1 MKTEI
6 VINLIWAVVLVLA
19 MFIGAWYK
27 NNQAKVEK
35 IRLTHPTMGHVL
47 DIVGMLALKASNYQA
62 TQDDKNGDQKLD
74 DATDS
79 AYDQVKALY
88 PNVSISKDTVR
99 NMVQF
104 AYDTIVAKSA
114 DTSKQEQK
122 SVAKTESTVKQEQ
135 PKDNVQGDAK
145 NA

>member
-6 VINLIWAVVLVLA
+6 VINLIWAVVFVLA

-35 IRLTHPTMGHVL
+35 VRLINPTMGHVL
-47 DIVGMLALKASNYQA
+47 DVVGMLALKASNYQS
-62 TQDDKNGDQKLD
+62 TLTDKNGDQKLD

-79 AYDQVKALY
+79 AYDQIKALY
-88 PNVSISKDTVR
+88 PAISISKDTVR

-104 AYDTIVAKSA
+104 AYDTIVAKT
-114 DTSKQEQK
+114 DTSSKQEQNN
-122 SVAKTESTVKQEQ
+122 VAKVENSDNTEQK
-135 PKDNVQGDAK
+135 KDEVAND
-145 NA
+145 

>member
-6 VINLIWAVVLVLA
+6 IINLIWAVVLVVA
-19 MFIGAWYK
+19 MFVGAWYK

-35 IRLTHPTMGHVL
+35 IKSMHPTMGHVL

-62 TQDDKNGDQKLD
+62 TLTDKNGDQKLD

-79 AYDQVKALY
+79 AYDQIKALY
-88 PNVSISKDTVR
+88 PAISISKDTVR

-104 AYDTIVAKSA
+104 AYDTIVAKTNT
-114 DTSKQEQK
+114 DLKQEQNNM
-122 SVAKTESTVKQEQ
+122 AKVKNSDNAEQ
-135 PKDNVQGDAK
+135 KKDDVVND
-145 NA
+145 

>member
-35 IRLTHPTMGHVL
+35 IRLTHPAMGHVL

-62 TQDDKNGDQKLD
+62 TQVDKNGDQKLD

-114 DTSKQEQK
+114 DTSKQEQNNM
-122 SVAKTESTVKQEQ
+122 AKVKNSDNAEQ
-135 PKDNVQGDAK
+135 KKDDVVND
-145 NA
+145 

>member
-35 IRLTHPTMGHVL
+35 IRLTHPTVGHVL
-47 DIVGMLALKASNYQA
+47 DIVGILALKASNYQA
-62 TQDDKNGDQKLD
+62 TQDDKSGDQKLD

-104 AYDTIVAKSA
+104 AYDTIVIKSLDDQKA
-114 DTSKQEQK
+114 DQK
-122 SVAKTESTVKQEQ
+122 SLAKTESTVKQEQ
-135 PKDNVQGDAK
+135 SEDNVRGDAK
-145 NA
+145 NV

>member
-6 VINLIWAVVLVLA
+6 IINLIWAVALVVA
-19 MFIGAWYK
+19 MFVGAWYK

-35 IRLTHPTMGHVL
+35 IKSMHPTMGHVL

-62 TQDDKNGDQKLD
+62 TLTDKNGDQKLD

-79 AYDQVKALY
+79 AYDQIRSLY
-88 PNVSISKDTVR
+88 PNISISKDTVR

-104 AYDTIVAKSA
+104 AYDTIVAKTNT
-114 DTSKQEQK
+114 DLKQEQNNM
-122 SVAKTESTVKQEQ
+122 AKVKNSDNAEQ
-135 PKDNVQGDAK
+135 KKDDVVND
-145 NA
+145 

>member
-6 VINLIWAVVLVLA
+6 IINLIWAVVLVVA
-19 MFIGAWYK
+19 MFVGAWYK

-35 IRLTHPTMGHVL
+35 IKSMHPTMGRVL

-62 TQDDKNGDQKLD
+62 TLTDKNGDQKLD

-79 AYDQVKALY
+79 VYDQIRSLY
-88 PNVSISKDTVR
+88 PNISISKDTVR

-104 AYDTIVAKSA
+104 AYDTIVAKTNT
-114 DTSKQEQK
+114 DLKQEQNNM
-122 SVAKTESTVKQEQ
+122 AKVKNSDNAEQ
-135 PKDNVQGDAK
+135 KKDDVVND
-145 NA
+145 

>member
-62 TQDDKNGDQKLD
+62 TLTDKNGDQKLD

-79 AYDQVKALY
+79 AYDQIKALY
-88 PNVSISKDTVR
+88 PAISISKDTVR

-104 AYDTIVAKSA
+104 AYDTIVAKTNT
-114 DTSKQEQK
+114 DLKQEQNN
-122 SVAKTESTVKQEQ
+122 VAKVKNSDNAEQ
-135 PKDNVQGDAK
+135 KKDDVVND
-145 NA
+145 

>member
-19 MFIGAWYK
+19 MFVGAWYK

-35 IRLTHPTMGHVL
+35 IKSMHPTMGHVL

-62 TQDDKNGDQKLD
+62 TLTDKNGDQKLD

-104 AYDTIVAKSA
+104 AYDTIVAKSEN
-114 DTSKQEQK
+114 TSKQEQK
-122 SVAKTESTVKQEQ
+122 SLTKTENSENQEQ
-135 PKDNVQGDAK
+135 SKDNVRGDVK

>member
-35 IRLTHPTMGHVL
+35 IRLTHPEMGHVL
-47 DIVGMLALKASNYQA
+47 DIVGMLALKASNYQE

-79 AYDQVKALY
+79 AYNQIKALY
-88 PNVSISKDTVR
+88 PAISISKDTVR

-104 AYDTIVAKSA
+104 AYDTIVAKTNT
-114 DTSKQEQK
+114 DLKQNNMAKVKNSDNAEQK
-122 SVAKTESTVKQEQ
+122 
-135 PKDNVQGDAK
+135 KDDIVND
-145 NA
+145 

>member
-19 MFIGAWYK
+19 MFVGAWYK

-35 IRLTHPTMGHVL
+35 IKSMHPTMGHVL

-62 TQDDKNGDQKLD
+62 TLTDKNGDQKLD

-79 AYDQVKALY
+79 AYDQIKSLY
-88 PNVSISKDTVR
+88 PNISISKDTVR

-104 AYDTIVAKSA
+104 AYDTIVAKTNT
-114 DTSKQEQK
+114 DLKQEQNNM
-122 SVAKTESTVKQEQ
+122 AKVKNSDNAEQ
-135 PKDNVQGDAK
+135 KKDDVVND
-145 NA
+145 

>member
-27 NNQAKVEK
+27 NNQSKVEK
-35 IRLTHPTMGHVL
+35 IRLTHPTVAHVL
-47 DIVGMLALKASNYQA
+47 DIVGILALKASNYQA

-104 AYDTIVAKSA
+104 AYDTIVAKSVDDHKA
-114 DTSKQEQK
+114 DQK
-122 SVAKTESTVKQEQ
+122 SLAKTESTVKQEQ
-135 PKDNVQGDAK
+135 SKNDAKGDAN

>member
-6 VINLIWAVVLVLA
+6 VINLIWAVVLVVA
-19 MFIGAWYK
+19 MFVGAWYK

-35 IRLTHPTMGHVL
+35 IKSMHPTMGHVL

-62 TQDDKNGDQKLD
+62 TLTDKNGDQKLD

-79 AYDQVKALY
+79 AYDQIKALY
-88 PNVSISKDTVR
+88 PAISISKDTVR

-104 AYDTIVAKSA
+104 AYDTIVAKTNT
-114 DTSKQEQK
+114 DLKQEQNNM
-122 SVAKTESTVKQEQ
+122 AKVKNSDNAEQ
-135 PKDNVQGDAK
+135 KKDDVVND
-145 NA
+145 

>member
-62 TQDDKNGDQKLD
+62 TLTDKNGDQKLD

-79 AYDQVKALY
+79 AYDQIKALY
-88 PNVSISKDTVR
+88 PAISISKDTVR

-104 AYDTIVAKSA
+104 AYDTIVAKTNT
-114 DTSKQEQK
+114 DLKQEQNNM
-122 SVAKTESTVKQEQ
+122 AKVKNSDNAEQ
-135 PKDNVQGDAK
+135 KKDDVVND
-145 NA
+145 

>member
-1 MKTEI
+1 
-6 VINLIWAVVLVLA
+6 

-35 IRLTHPTMGHVL
+35 IRLTHPEMGHVL
-47 DIVGMLALKASNYQA
+47 DIVGMLALKASNYQE

-79 AYDQVKALY
+79 AYNQIKALY
-88 PNVSISKDTVR
+88 PAISISKDTVR

-104 AYDTIVAKSA
+104 AYDTIVAKTNT
-114 DTSKQEQK
+114 DLKQEQNNM
-122 SVAKTESTVKQEQ
+122 AKVKNSDNAEQ
-135 PKDNVQGDAK
+135 KKDDIVND
-145 NA
+145 

>member
-19 MFIGAWYK
+19 MFVGAWYK

-35 IRLTHPTMGHVL
+35 IKSMHPTMGHVL

-62 TQDDKNGDQKLD
+62 TLTDKNGDQKLD

-79 AYDQVKALY
+79 AYDQIKSLY
-88 PNVSISKDTVR
+88 PNISISKDTVR

-104 AYDTIVAKSA
+104 AYDTVVAKA
-114 DTSKQEQK
+114 ENTSKQEQQ
-122 SVAKTESTVKQEQ
+122 SVAKTEIPVKSEHS
-135 PKDNVQGDAK
+135 NAEGDAK
-145 NA
+145 NV

>member
-6 VINLIWAVVLVLA
+6 IINLIWAVVLVVA
-19 MFIGAWYK
+19 MFVGAWYK

-35 IRLTHPTMGHVL
+35 IKSMHPTMGHVL

-62 TQDDKNGDQKLD
+62 TLTDKNGDQKLD

-79 AYDQVKALY
+79 AYDQIRSLY
-88 PNVSISKDTVR
+88 PNISISKDTVR

-104 AYDTIVAKSA
+104 AYDTIVAKKNT
-114 DTSKQEQK
+114 DLKQEQNNM
-122 SVAKTESTVKQEQ
+122 AKVENSDNTEQK
-135 PKDNVQGDAK
+135 KDDVTND
-145 NA
+145 

>member
-27 NNQAKVEK
+27 NNQTKVEK
-35 IRLTHPTMGHVL
+35 IRLTHPTVGHVL

-62 TQDDKNGDQKLD
+62 TLTDKNGDQKLD

-79 AYDQVKALY
+79 AYDQIKALY
-88 PNVSISKDTVR
+88 PAISISKDTVR

-104 AYDTIVAKSA
+104 AYDTIVAKTNT
-114 DTSKQEQK
+114 DLKQEQNNM
-122 SVAKTESTVKQEQ
+122 AKVKNSDNAEQ
-135 PKDNVQGDAK
+135 KKDDVVND
-145 NA
+145 

>member
-27 NNQAKVEK
+27 NNQAQVEK
-35 IRLTHPTMGHVL
+35 IKLTHPAMGHVL

-62 TQDDKNGDQKLD
+62 TQDDKNGDQKLN

-79 AYDQVKALY
+79 AYDQIKSLY
-88 PNVSISKDTVR
+88 PNISISKDTVR

-104 AYDTIVAKSA
+104 AYDTVVAKA
-114 DTSKQEQK
+114 NTDLKQEQNNM
-122 SVAKTESTVKQEQ
+122 AKVKNSDNAEQ
-135 PKDNVQGDAK
+135 KKDDVVND
-145 NA
+145 

>member
-35 IRLTHPTMGHVL
+35 IRLTHPTVGHVL
-47 DIVGMLALKASNYQA
+47 DIVGILALKASNYQA

-104 AYDTIVAKSA
+104 AYDTIVAKSLDDQKA
-114 DTSKQEQK
+114 EQK
-122 SVAKTESTVKQEQ
+122 SLAKTESAVKQEQ
-135 PKDNVQGDAK
+135 SKNNVKGDAK

>member
-35 IRLTHPTMGHVL
+35 IRLTHPEMGHVL
-47 DIVGMLALKASNYQA
+47 DIVGMLALKASNYQE

-79 AYDQVKALY
+79 AYNQIKALY
-88 PNVSISKDTVR
+88 PAISISKDTVR
-99 NMVQF
+99 NMVQL
-104 AYDTIVAKSA
+104 KLSNLLC
-114 DTSKQEQK
+114 K
-122 SVAKTESTVKQEQ
+122 
-135 PKDNVQGDAK
+135 
-145 NA
+145 